1 MLYEIPHY
9 QSSHSNAVHSELDTV
24 CVEVHTL
31 PHIPRVEGGRRV
43 CMFIENRDNV
53 WFEV

>member
-1 MLYEIPHY
+1 MKYHTTKVPTVMQFTQNQTL
-9 QSSHSNAVHSELDTV
+9 V

-43 CMFIENRDNV
+43 CMFIENRDTV